1 MSKIRS
7 LSKFGENCINGFL
20 AEIIAIQDFRD
31 NGYHIKKTGIGS
43 DFIAF
48 RKIPGGIDE
57 TYVEV
62 KFGSSELTQLQKKQ
76 KFLAKKFDTQFFE
89 YRVTREFLENYKNTI
104 KVYEIAKHPT
114 TLTIQRLCLQYSS
127 LGFFGRT

>member
-62 KFGSSELTQLQKKQ
+62 KFGSSELTRLQKKQ

-89 YRVTREFLENYKNTI
+89 YRVTREFLENFKKENHI
-104 KVYEIAKHPT
+104 EIEN
-114 TLTIQRLCLQYSS
+114 LDIEQLRS
-127 LGFFGRT
+127 LAYNGCEVQFGK

>member
-1 MSKIRS
+1 MSKISS
-7 LSKFGENCINGFL
+7 LSKFEESCINGFL

-89 YRVTREFLENYKNTI
+89 YRVTREFLENYKKENHI
-104 KVYEIAKHPT
+104 EIEN
-114 TLTIQRLCLQYSS
+114 LDIERLRRLAYNGCEVQ
-127 LGFFGRT
+127 FGK

>member
-31 NGYHIKKTGIGS
+31 NGYEIKKTGIGS

-62 KFGSSELTQLQKKQ
+62 KFGSSELTRLQKKQ

-89 YRVTREFLENYKNTI
+89 YRVTREFLENFKKENHI
-104 KVYEIAKHPT
+104 EIEN
-114 TLTIQRLCLQYSS
+114 LDIEQLRRLAYNGCEVQ
-127 LGFFGRT
+127 FGK

>member
-31 NGYHIKKTGIGS
+31 NGYEIKKTGIGS

-62 KFGSSELTQLQKKQ
+62 KFGSSELTRLQKKQ

-89 YRVTREFLENYKNTI
+89 YRVTREFLENFKKENHI
-104 KVYEIAKHPT
+104 EIENLDIEQLRSLAYNGCE
-114 TLTIQRLCLQYSS
+114 IQ
-127 LGFFGRT
+127 FGK

>member
-31 NGYHIKKTGIGS
+31 NGYEIKKTGIGS

-62 KFGSSELTQLQKKQ
+62 KFGSSELTRLQKKQ

-89 YRVTREFLENYKNTI
+89 YRVTREFLENYKKENHI
-104 KVYEIAKHPT
+104 EIEN
-114 TLTIQRLCLQYSS
+114 LDIEQLRS
-127 LGFFGRT
+127 LAYNGCEVQFGK

>member
-31 NGYHIKKTGIGS
+31 NGYEIKKTGIGS

-62 KFGSSELTQLQKKQ
+62 KFGSSELTRLQKKQ

-89 YRVTREFLENYKNTI
+89 YRVTREFLENYKKENHI
-104 KVYEIAKHPT
+104 EIEN
-114 TLTIQRLCLQYSS
+114 LDIEQLRRLAYNGCEVQ
-127 LGFFGRT
+127 FGK

>member
-31 NGYHIKKTGIGS
+31 NGYEIKKTGIGS

-62 KFGSSELTQLQKKQ
+62 KFGSSELTRLQKKQ

-89 YRVTREFLENYKNTI
+89 FRVTREFLENFKKENHI
-104 KVYEIAKHPT
+104 EIEN
-114 TLTIQRLCLQYSS
+114 LDIEQLRS
-127 LGFFGRT
+127 LAYNGCEVQFGK

>member
-31 NGYHIKKTGIGS
+31 NGYEIKKTGIGS

-89 YRVTREFLENYKNTI
+89 YRVTREFLENFKKENHI
-104 KVYEIAKHPT
+104 EIEN
-114 TLTIQRLCLQYSS
+114 LDIEQLRS
-127 LGFFGRT
+127 LAYNGCEVQFGK

>member
-31 NGYHIKKTGIGS
+31 NGYEIKKTGIGS

-62 KFGSSELTQLQKKQ
+62 KFGSSELTRLQKKQ

-89 YRVTREFLENYKNTI
+89 YRVTREFLENFKKENHI
-104 KVYEIAKHPT
+104 EIENLDIEQLRSLVYNGCEI
-114 TLTIQRLCLQYSS
+114 Q
-127 LGFFGRT
+127 FGK

>member
-31 NGYHIKKTGIGS
+31 NGYEIKKTGIGS

-62 KFGSSELTQLQKKQ
+62 KFGISELTQLQKKQ

-89 YRVTREFLENYKNTI
+89 YRVTREFLENFKKENHI
-104 KVYEIAKHPT
+104 EIEN
-114 TLTIQRLCLQYSS
+114 LDIEQLRS
-127 LGFFGRT
+127 LAYNGCEVQFGK

>member
-31 NGYHIKKTGIGS
+31 NGYQIKKTGIGS

-89 YRVTREFLENYKNTI
+89 YRVTREFLENFKKENHI
-104 KVYEIAKHPT
+104 EIEN
-114 TLTIQRLCLQYSS
+114 LDIEQLRS
-127 LGFFGRT
+127 LAYNGCEVQFGK

>member
-31 NGYHIKKTGIGS
+31 NGYEIKKTGIGS

-62 KFGSSELTQLQKKQ
+62 KFGSSELTRLQKKQ

-89 YRVTREFLENYKNTI
+89 YRVTREFLENFKKENHI
-104 KVYEIAKHPT
+104 EIEN
-114 TLTIQRLCLQYSS
+114 LDIEQLRS
-127 LGFFGRT
+127 LAYNGCEVQFGK